1 MHVSVTHLASCFLWQ
16 IAAAHDD
23 VLWSHAYSHGRLS
36 TEHSICDR
44 SQEASSFKLGRL
56 CIVTLAVG
64 KHISEVSTSE
74 WKKLEQLEKGAM
86 PARQAL
92 LLLLLLPLLLLLL
105 LPLPLP
111 LPLPLRGRQH
121 DS

>member
-1 MHVSVTHLASCFLWQ
+1 MYFGLMLTHKHFVC
-16 IAAAHDD
+16 
-23 VLWSHAYSHGRLS
+23 G
-36 TEHSICDR
+36 C

-74 WKKLEQLEKGAM
+74 WKKLEQAERDAM

-92 LLLLLLPLLLLLL
+92 LCTSLL
-105 LPLPLP
+105 
-111 LPLPLRGRQH
+111 GRQH